1 VMITVGGDIAADNGA
16 AAALVDAWRAH
27 GASRVFTY
35 EFPEALHLNHDVV
48 DPEQVGGNPSLT
60 YPVFLGYLMP

>member
-1 VMITVGGDIAADNGA
+1 MPCGYPSG
-16 AAALVDAWRAH
+16 WPH

-60 YPVFLGYLMP
+60 CPVFPGYLMP